1 MHPCTWPLPVGL
13 CTRGFQWRS
22 LALPG
27 VRVPVK
33 GSEYGQG
40 GEITSAA
47 FAAAVGSTSVS
58 VSPSRL
64 LGYSTLHCTESG
76 QAGPMRD

>member
-1 MHPCTWPLPVGL
+1 M
-13 CTRGFQWRS
+13 
-22 LALPG
+22 
-27 VRVPVK
+27 RVPVK